1 MAAVAPRSGGTA
13 VAATGAG
20 LLALA
25 VALYATQLSRAVGV
39 VVASVAGVVL
49 IAGLSTRW
57 RSRWPHRSLLV
68 AFAVVVAG
76 LVVLGVWLLIVGL
89 TTTPSSS

>member
-1 MAAVAPRSGGTA
+1 MAGIAPRNGGTA
-13 VAATGAG
+13 IAVAGAG

-25 VALYATQLSRAVGV
+25 VVLYTTELSRAVGV
-39 VVASVAGVVL
+39 VLASVAAVVL
-49 IAGLSTRW
+49 IGGLATRW

-76 LVVLGVWLLIVGL
+76 LIALGVWLLVIALSTV
-89 TTTPSSS
+89 PASA